1 MVIVMI
7 MAISE
12 GDLTRLLY
20 FVDYNGNRCGDGA
33 LANYK
38 YTHWTHPANTGTNVC
53 VQSCPSAAY
62 IKFTLVT
69 TQTVGDKNIG
79 YTVGATPD
87 TATNCALTYANCA
100 TALSTA
106 TPAQLIAQGKADC
119 CTFSAAPAP
128 GGLYICVPAA
138 VGTGSAN
145 QAKEYVD
152 SSSALIV
159 AATQD
164 LITGWYIILCS
175 ALIAVIVS
183 YIWLVVLKYSAGC
196 FVWSIVFV
204 ANIFCFVATGAMY
217 YLYDKYKTAYDDTAL
232 GQDQQMMYLCLIG
245 LAIFG
250 LLALI
255 LFCMTVCLCRQI
267 AIAIKIIEAAC
278 DAINDIPSS
287 VYFPLLQYFLML
299 IFIVYWV
306 LVAAYMMSTGDYKQV
321 SGAYTMEW
329 NETMQQA
336 FVYHFFG
343 LLWVMA
349 FIRHMSILILAGA
362 FGTWYWTSI
371 PDKDAGKFQEK
382 HPTPIM
388 SSIWRSNIYHTG
400 TVAFGSF
407 IIAVIQFIQACL
419 EYLKQKQDSEWMQY
433 LISCIQCIVECF
445 ERIMEYISR
454 MAYIVTACKGNMFC
468 TAAMESFG
476 FIFKHMGQHAI
487 VGYVTVFLMVLG
499 QLFILCGTVA
509 ICFILAG
516 TNSDISSPYV
526 LLIVCGL
533 IAYIVACLFLGVLDT
548 AIDTIMV
555 CFCWEQ
561 DANGAME
568 NEEGERMIYG
578 TNDLIQYIDG
588 AKKMADE
595 HASGGKVH
603 PEPAADATPAATEP
617 A

>member
-1 MVIVMI
+1 MGAPTASMVAKGATAKGDGAGGCDCCGCCESGPVKAPDPEGCERWITDIPFLLAWIAFWVGMVIVMI

-53 VQSCPSAAY
+53 VQSCPAAAH

-106 TPAQLIAQGKADC
+106 TPAQLIAQSKADC

-321 SGAYTMEW
+321 SGASPWSGMRPCSRPLCTTSSACSGSW
-329 NETMQQA
+329 PSSGTCRSSSWLA
-336 FVYHFFG
+336 PSAPGTGPLSPIRTPVSFKRSTRLRSCRPSGAPTFTT
-343 LLWVMA
+343 LALWLSA
-349 FIRHMSILILAGA
+349 PS
-362 FGTWYWTSI
+362 
-371 PDKDAGKFQEK
+371 
-382 HPTPIM
+382 
-388 SSIWRSNIYHTG
+388 
-400 TVAFGSF
+400 
-407 IIAVIQFIQACL
+407 
-419 EYLKQKQDSEWMQY
+419 
-433 LISCIQCIVECF
+433 
-445 ERIMEYISR
+445 
-454 MAYIVTACKGNMFC
+454 
-468 TAAMESFG
+468 
-476 FIFKHMGQHAI
+476 
-487 VGYVTVFLMVLG
+487 
-499 QLFILCGTVA
+499 
-509 ICFILAG
+509 
-516 TNSDISSPYV
+516 SSP
-526 LLIVCGL
+526 
-533 IAYIVACLFLGVLDT
+533 
-548 AIDTIMV
+548 
-555 CFCWEQ
+555 
-561 DANGAME
+561 
-568 NEEGERMIYG
+568 
-578 TNDLIQYIDG
+578 
-588 AKKMADE
+588 
-595 HASGGKVH
+595 
-603 PEPAADATPAATEP
+603 
-617 A
+617 

>member
-1 MVIVMI
+1 MGRWITDIPFLLAWIAFWVGMVIVMI

-62 IKFTLVT
+62 IKFTLQT
-69 TQTVGDKNIG
+69 TRMVGDKNIG
-79 YTVGATPD
+79 YTSTQD
-87 TATNCALTYANCA
+87 TQANCA
-100 TALSTA
+100 TTA
-106 TPAQLIAQGKADC
+106 MVNNCA
-119 CTFSAAPAP
+119 
-128 GGLYICVPAA
+128 PAA
-138 VGTGSAN
+138 VGAGSAN

-245 LAIFG
+245 LVIFG

-321 SGAYTMEW
+321 SGAYAMEW

-548 AIDTIMV
+548 AID
-555 CFCWEQ
+555 
-561 DANGAME
+561 
-568 NEEGERMIYG
+568 
-578 TNDLIQYIDG
+578 
-588 AKKMADE
+588 
-595 HASGGKVH
+595 
-603 PEPAADATPAATEP
+603 
-617 A
+617 